1 MQVHLPA
8 AHLQK
13 KSEAEKTLRD
23 MALWHWGDKRSE
35 WALFQF
41 QQQRR
46 IMMTHAVSF
55 SSNGYK
61 HRESHSKCCMKIWRL
76 WTTQIHRGCT
86 IWSTYISLELRPASL
101 SIDPRCACRPRC
113 LDKWPCWD
121 VDVWRSCGRL
131 LYPVP
136 SISIRQTLLLPVS
149 LVGMQA
155 LQVRCG
161 RFRKSRARLLRDW
174 ECTVLR
180 CIEVLLVFASSIKKD
195 PWWSLWNSRGDYKF
209 QSSDLVV

>member
-41 QQQRR
+41 QQQRH

-55 SSNGYK
+55 SSNGHK

-136 SISIRQTLLLPVS
+136 SISIRHSCYQYLLLGCRLCKCAAEDS
-149 LVGMQA
+149 GRADQGCWETEN
-155 LQVRCG
+155 VRYW
-161 RFRKSRARLLRDW
+161 D
-174 ECTVLR
+174 VLR
-180 CIEVLLVFASSIKKD
+180 YC
-195 PWWSLWNSRGDYKF
+195 
-209 QSSDLVV
+209 